1 MRQVNILTLSKALQ
15 QLREQ
20 TLNSFECYL
29 SADKLTIPLKTG
41 MNLPVWELGHLAW
54 FQEYWIARN
63 LERSQGLASSSSKQR
78 KYA

>member
-41 MNLPVWELGHLAW
+41 INLPVWELGHLVW

-63 LERSQGLASSSSKQR
+63 LERSQAESQLWF
-78 KYA
+78 YL

>member
-41 MNLPVWELGHLAW
+41 INLPVWDLGH
-54 FQEYWIARN
+54 
-63 LERSQGLASSSSKQR
+63 
-78 KYA
+78 